1 MKNAVKLALAI
12 VPIAIAMVAVSEPV
26 LARGGAANIMDS
38 PGYQRR
44 LQESR
49 HQLPPTGASASMH
62 RHQPR
67 HKHRY

>member
-49 HQLPPTGASASMH
+49 QQLPPTGASASMH